1 MAYTNVGK
9 NTRVADVF
17 TRKAIKL
24 TINTCLHSRCCM
36 VDLYI
41 YKTPSLSYDGQ
52 DRVYFY
58 NVELTYLLISL
69 PPTMILGRFQLRPV
83 KYRLKSV
90 YELQQIER
98 LVTGFGLV
106 DV

>member
-1 MAYTNVGK
+1 
-9 NTRVADVF
+9 
-17 TRKAIKL
+17 
-24 TINTCLHSRCCM
+24 M

-52 DRVYFY
+52 DRLYFY

-98 LVTGFGLV
+98 LVTSFGLV